1 MIKYYLGADV
11 GATKTHIL
19 IAEES
24 GRAVGF
30 GKSGSGNHE
39 SVGYEGLYSAI
50 HTAADQAFGSTG
62 LTKEQILGAGFGIA
76 GYDWP
81 SEREKTLEII
91 GSLGLQAPFQVV
103 NDAIL
108 GVVAGA
114 QDGWGVAV
122 VSGTGC
128 NCWGWDRTRKNI
140 GQLTGGGSR
149 MGEAAGASEL
159 VERAVQAIAYE
170 WTGRGPATGLTPAIL
185 QYVHADDLVDLL
197 GGLMDGR
204 HRIDAA
210 AAPIVFQVAAEGDP
224 LALELIRW
232 AGRELG
238 ELANTVIR
246 QLHFEGLAFDVI
258 QVGSMYD
265 GSPLLTQT
273 MARTI
278 HRVAPGCR
286 LVRLKA
292 PSVVGAVLLGMEQ
305 AGLRPTSAVR
315 EQLKESA
322 TKASLQE
329 DFSER

>member
-1 MIKYYLGADV
+1 MTKYFLGADV
-11 GATKTHIL
+11 GATKTHVL

-24 GRAVGF
+24 GRAIGF
-30 GKSGSGNHE
+30 GKSGGGNHE
-39 SVGYEGLYSAI
+39 AVGYAGFHSAL
-50 HTAADQAFGSTG
+50 HAAADQAFGSAG
-62 LTKEQILGAGFGIA
+62 LPKEQILGAGFGIA

-81 SEREKTLEII
+81 SEREKTLEVVR
-91 GSLGLQAPFQVV
+91 SLGLQAPFQIV

-114 QDGWGVAV
+114 RDGWGVAV

-128 NCWGWDRTRKNI
+128 NCWGWDRTRTHV

-159 VERAVQAIAYE
+159 VERAVQAVAYE
-170 WTGRGPATGLTPAIL
+170 WTGRGSSTGLTPAIL
-185 QYVHADDLVDLL
+185 QYVHAGGLVDLL
-197 GGLMDGR
+197 GGLSDGR
-204 HRIDAA
+204 YGIDAS
-210 AAPIVFQVAAEGDP
+210 AAPIIFRVAAEGDP
-224 LALELIRW
+224 VALELIRW

-246 QLHFEGLAFDVI
+246 QLHFEGLSFDVV
-258 QVGSMYD
+258 QVGGMYD

-278 HRVAPGCR
+278 RRVAPGSR
-286 LVRLKA
+286 LVRLTA

-305 AGLRPTSAVR
+305 AGLKPTSAVC
-315 EQLKESA
+315 EQLKEST

-329 DFSER
+329 DFSEG